1 MFKGGQVTSKE
12 ELAMSGDQVIYEV
25 VSPVGEYVGA
35 AQPIAPRLPDLHGK
49 TVGEVW
55 NGMFRGDAT
64 FPILRELL
72 KKRYPDIQFVPYT
85 EFPTFLPMVNIDAAA
100 MALKQTL
107 SRYGCDAIISGVG
120 G

>member
-1 MFKGGQVTSKE
+1 MLSDE
-12 ELAMSGDQVIYEV
+12 SIYEV
-25 VSPVGEYVGA
+25 VSPVGMYVGA
-35 AQPIAPRLPDLHGK
+35 TQPIAPRLPDLNGK

-64 FPILRELL
+64 FPILRQLL
-72 KKRYPDIQFVPYT
+72 KKRYPDITFVPYT
-85 EFPTFLPMVNIDAAA
+85 EFPTFLPAVNIDTAAA
-100 MALKQTL
+100 NLKETL

>member
-1 MFKGGQVTSKE
+1 MPE
-12 ELAMSGDQVIYEV
+12 DRVIYNV
-25 VSPVGEYVGA
+25 VSPVGEYVGEA
-35 AQPIAPRLPDLHGK
+35 RPIAPRLPDLNGK

-72 KKRYPDIQFVPYT
+72 KKRYPDIKFVPYT
-85 EFPTFLPMVNIDAAA
+85 EFPSFLPMGNIDDAA
-100 MALKQTL
+100 MELREALL
-107 SRYGCDAIISGVG
+107 RSGCDAVIAGVG